1 MFGACGDLALTAT
14 PVACAAAGEAL
25 ILASICDIAEP
36 EAGLEA
42 EAEEA
47 VAAAAAGLAGLR

>member
-1 MFGACGDLALTAT
+1 MLGAYGDLALTAT

-36 EAGLEA
+36 LAGLESADAA
-42 EAEEA
+42 E
-47 VAAAAAGLAGLR
+47 AAAAVGLVGLR